1 MNEVLH
7 CLLTRRSVKKYLSQ
21 PVEKEKLDAVLEAG
35 TYAACGMGRQAGK
48 IVVLQNPDD
57 IAQLEKMNA
66 SILGN
71 PDAHPFYGAPV
82 VCVVFADTNVNTWVE
97 DGSLVIGNMMAAAHS
112 LGLGSCWIQGRN
124 REAADG
130 SSSEEYLR
138 ELLHFPQRLRLEA
151 ILSLGMP
158 AATPAPHSLEE
169 LKTEKV
175 HEEAMDAH
183 LLVNVRYTLKPGT
196 REEFLKK
203 FEEIEAA
210 PCSRKEPGNLRY
222 DYFCPEDDADAMCLI
237 EEWTDTEAQK
247 IHGATPHYQKL
258 AALKKE
264 YVLHMDL
271 VKTYIDSIPPAVT
284 SE

>member
-112 LGLGSCWIQGRN
+112 LGLGSCWIHRAKEEFERPEWKQFLKEQGI
-124 REAADG
+124 EGDWEGIGHLILGYPDG
-130 SSSEEYLR
+130 E
-138 ELLHFPQRLRLEA
+138 
-151 ILSLGMP
+151 MP
-158 AATPAPHSLEE
+158 RA
-169 LKTEKV
+169 
-175 HEEAMDAH
+175 HE
-183 LLVNVRYTLKPGT
+183 RKPG
-196 REEFLKK
+196 RVF
-203 FEEIEAA
+203 F
-210 PCSRKEPGNLRY
+210 
-222 DYFCPEDDADAMCLI
+222 
-237 EEWTDTEAQK
+237 
-247 IHGATPHYQKL
+247 
-258 AALKKE
+258 
-264 YVLHMDL
+264 
-271 VKTYIDSIPPAVT
+271 VK
-284 SE
+284 

>member
-112 LGLGSCWIQGRN
+112 LGLGSCWIHCVN
-124 REAADG
+124 DLFKEEAAAAEWGVPAGYRPVG
-130 SSSEEYLR
+130 SVALG
-138 ELLHFPQRLRLEA
+138 FPAGEA
-151 ILSLGMP
+151 P
-158 AATPAPHSLEE
+158 AA
-169 LKTEKV
+169 
-175 HEEAMDAH
+175 
-183 LLVNVRYTLKPGT
+183 KP
-196 REEFLKK
+196 
-203 FEEIEAA
+203 
-210 PCSRKEPGNLRY
+210 RKEGTVTR
-222 DYFCPEDDADAMCLI
+222 I
-237 EEWTDTEAQK
+237 TE
-247 IHGATPHYQKL
+247 
-258 AALKKE
+258 
-264 YVLHMDL
+264 
-271 VKTYIDSIPPAVT
+271 
-284 SE
+284 

>member
-66 SILGN
+66 TILGN

-112 LGLGSCWIQGRN
+112 LGLGSCWIHRA
-124 REAADG
+124 REGFDSPEGQALLHQWGLEGTYAGVGHCILGYPAAD
-130 SSSEEYLR
+130 L
-138 ELLHFPQRLRLEA
+138 P
-151 ILSLGMP
+151 
-158 AATPAPHSLEE
+158 PAPP
-169 LKTEKV
+169 
-175 HEEAMDAH
+175 
-183 LLVNVRYTLKPGT
+183 RKPG
-196 REEFLKK
+196 RVV
-203 FEEIEAA
+203 
-210 PCSRKEPGNLRY
+210 R
-222 DYFCPEDDADAMCLI
+222 
-237 EEWTDTEAQK
+237 
-247 IHGATPHYQKL
+247 
-258 AALKKE
+258 
-264 YVLHMDL
+264 V
-271 VKTYIDSIPPAVT
+271 
-284 SE
+284 

>member
-1 MNEVLH
+1 MKRKKKNQIPDINIEETESNE
-7 CLLTRRSVKKYLSQ
+7 S
-21 PVEKEKLDAVLEAG
+21 
-35 TYAACGMGRQAGK
+35 
-48 IVVLQNPDD
+48 
-57 IAQLEKMNA
+57 
-66 SILGN
+66 
-71 PDAHPFYGAPV
+71 
-82 VCVVFADTNVNTWVE
+82 
-97 DGSLVIGNMMAAAHS
+97 
-112 LGLGSCWIQGRN
+112 
-124 REAADG
+124 
-130 SSSEEYLR
+130 
-138 ELLHFPQRLRLEA
+138 
-151 ILSLGMP
+151 
-158 AATPAPHSLEE
+158 EE

-271 VKTYIDSIPPAVT
+271 VKTYIDGK
-284 SE
+284 EK